1 MEASTSLME
10 QKMNALIRITL
21 LLSLASPVYAEQFIR
36 CESPGFSDILES
48 GWPLTIMVLAFL
60 ASALWCLFNEYRD
73 RSWIICLALSCFFG
87 GVLFFTAPTSLPVV
101 DKEAILSQPDIA
113 KGRHYQNDCVRVY
126 QTDTTAT
133 LSCKPDGRTVTVP
146 KTEYDS
152 AVLAF
157 AEAEIQLVRLKR
169 RLPNNNIC
177 SAE

>member
-1 MEASTSLME
+1 MEVTASLME
-10 QKMNALIRITL
+10 QIMNTLIRITL
-21 LLSLASPVYAEQFIR
+21 LLSLASPVYAGPLIR
-36 CESPGFSDILES
+36 CESPGFFDILDS
-48 GWPLTIMVLAFL
+48 SWLGTMMVVAFL
-60 ASALWCLFNEYRD
+60 VAALWTLFTDRRD
-73 RSWIICLALSCFFG
+73 RSWMLYLALSCFFG

-126 QTDTTAT
+126 LTETTAT

-157 AEAEIQLVRLKR
+157 AKAEIQLVQLKR

>member
-1 MEASTSLME
+1 
-10 QKMNALIRITL
+10 MNALIRITL
-21 LLSLASPVYAEQFIR
+21 LLSLASPVYAYPLIR
-36 CESPGFSDILES
+36 CEAPGFFDILNE
-48 GWPLTIMVLAFL
+48 GWLLTITVLACL
-60 ASALWCLFNEYRD
+60 VTALWNLFSERGD
-73 RSWIICLALSCFFG
+73 RSWILFLALSCFFG

-126 QTDTTAT
+126 LTETTAT

-157 AEAEIQLVRLKR
+157 AKAEIQLVQLKR

>member
-1 MEASTSLME
+1 
-10 QKMNALIRITL
+10 MNALIRITL
-21 LLSLASPVYAEQFIR
+21 LLSLASPVYADPLIR
-36 CESPGFSDILES
+36 CEAPGFFDILNE
-48 GWPLTIMVLAFL
+48 GRMLTLMALAFL
-60 ASALWCLFNEYRD
+60 VTALWYLLAKRGD
-73 RSWIICLALSCFFG
+73 RSWMLYLALSCFFG

-126 QTDTTAT
+126 LTETTAT

-157 AEAEIQLVRLKR
+157 AKAEIQLVQLKR